1 MQQRKLS
8 QYLNWKAT
16 FFLFSRSPPN
26 CRGWPLP
33 VLSIFHAQY
42 KYQELSLRGRKYVSK
57 ALIEI
62 WPGNFVKFCDQYVF
76 GEFEVFRKSCKFLH
90 GKPLQYNTR
99 GLVPVYT
106 NFFSP
111 RVSLF
116 HFRPTA
122 FSPQS
127 DLSFSRSF
135 ASKPEKE
142 KKKIRKNSRSLILL
156 RIDIFYFPL
165 KIETKPLR
173 HFHFTWYF
181 KTGEFY
187 ASVGWI
193 RC

>member
-1 MQQRKLS
+1 MLTAWFNMQQRKLS

-16 FFLFSRSPPN
+16 FFLFTRSPPN

-33 VLSIFHAQY
+33 VLFIFHAQY
-42 KYQELSLRGRKYVSK
+42 KYQELSLRGTKYVSK

-106 NFFSP
+106 NFFSSW
-111 RVSLF
+111 VSLF

-135 ASKPEKE
+135 ASKPENE
-142 KKKIRKNSRSLILL
+142 RKKLG
-156 RIDIFYFPL
+156 RIAKDWFFF
-165 KIETKPLR
+165 E
-173 HFHFTWYF
+173 
-181 KTGEFY
+181 
-187 ASVGWI
+187 
-193 RC
+193 

>member
-1 MQQRKLS
+1 M
-8 QYLNWKAT
+8 
-16 FFLFSRSPPN
+16 
-26 CRGWPLP
+26 
-33 VLSIFHAQY
+33 
-42 KYQELSLRGRKYVSK
+42 
-57 ALIEI
+57 
-62 WPGNFVKFCDQYVF
+62 KFCDQYVF

-106 NFFSP
+106 NFFSS

-142 KKKIRKNSRSLILL
+142 KKKIGKNSRRLILF
-156 RIDIFYFPL
+156 RIDIFTFRSKLRRSLSDIFILLDTSKQENFTRVLGGFAVKHIHQSRSVSLCHEFSISLSDSGGL
-165 KIETKPLR
+165 KSLSNPAAKFKETICARTNILR
-173 HFHFTWYF
+173 TYQTLEGVYVLF
-181 KTGEFY
+181 
-187 ASVGWI
+187 I
-193 RC
+193 IQI